1 MKRKLL
7 SIFLAFAMSVSLLTV
22 GASAVEPTYG
32 DIAGHWA
39 EASIDRWSGHGIIQ
53 GNNGKFNPNGQLTC
67 AHFAA
72 ILARLL
78 KLPAAKDAGFSDN
91 TPDAWHYDAINRC
104 AAAGILKGNL
114 NGTVTPTRPSPV
126 SAPWSCWAA
135 LWVSSP
141 SKTPI

>member
-39 EASIDRWSGHGIIQ
+39 EASIERWSGHGIIQ

-114 NGTVTPTRPSPV
+114 NGTVTPNAQIGRAHV
-126 SAPWSCWAA
+126 
-135 LWVSSP
+135 
-141 SKTPI
+141 

>member
-32 DIAGHWA
+32 DVAGHWA

-78 KLPAAKDAGFSDN
+78 KRPPQKTRALPTIPLMPGIT
-91 TPDAWHYDAINRC
+91 TPSTAVR
-104 AAAGILKGNL
+104 
-114 NGTVTPTRPSPV
+114 RPV
-126 SAPWSCWAA
+126 SSRATSTVP
-135 LWVSSP
+135 
-141 SKTPI
+141 